1 MSKQIHALLVGIN
14 KYNHSRIADLKGC
27 KNDVKNIKNY
37 LESRFEKPNILTLT
51 DEEASYQNIIDKF
64 RSHLTANAKKDDIV
78 LFQYSGHGSREV
90 AAAEFK
96 PFFPEGKEETL
107 VCYDSRKVDGYD
119 LADKE
124 LAVLVTEVAET
135 GAHVVVLLDCCH
147 SGSGTREVDDFLLGA
162 TRRTYSRREERPLET
177 YIGGYYK
184 RELEETGKVVIPSE
198 KHILLAACDRT
209 ESARETKLNTGLFT
223 STLLNTLK
231 KMGSDI
237 SYADLFLK
245 CRIEIIN
252 ESVDQTPQFESYHL
266 FNAHSRFLD
275 GRDMDDLKEKEI
287 HYNDTNGEWVMY
299 YGALDGLEITPDC
312 VPVFEIFSGA
322 DPSVSLGYAD
332 VKEVFPERSHLKLD
346 FRPRTI
352 SNLYAKPISLP
363 APKMAVHLHGDEE
376 SVKKFKAKE
385 TQFVNILF
393 TDTLKGTK
401 YNVKVEEEGIY
412 VYFNHTNE
420 LIYGHENYL
429 FDNNVKYTI
438 DILEIILRW
447 ENGLTLQNR
456 NTKLSEDSIDF
467 VLTDAN
473 DQPILTE
480 SQIAASNGKALKP
493 TPNEDFF
500 TLYTDEKVDNGKV
513 KIFLKAQHRC
523 NQKLHFA
530 LVYFSEEFGIE
541 VYRNESVDTN
551 QGMITL
557 FGDGKDDIIWLENEE
572 EYHDVFKLIV
582 STERISDFLIQQ
594 EGIKLGTIK
603 RDPRR
608 SGRTHGYRLLANDWF
623 TKTVHIRLVKRKNE
637 VNETATQLGDKNQL
651 VIGGHP
657 SFKAK
662 LSLSAAQTNSRNI
675 DSFSTAAE
683 VFSQQ
688 EGELLS
694 FGATHGNNSNVLVL
708 NDIAADEDLK
718 NQPLE
723 IDVNVPTS
731 EEELIWSF
739 TYDDG
744 VIVPI
749 GEAIAAKD
757 GGSTKIVI
765 KEIPDIKYPDIYNP
779 DNPEPGKRSL
789 TKALKLVFFKFIKLK
804 GKTHQLR
811 YVDYTEADSIKRIK
825 GGLKEE
831 VQKAQN
837 ILLLVHGII
846 GDTQQM
852 AEAFRPAIEGDAK
865 KYDLVLTYDYENL
878 NTPIEETADLLY
890 TKLVHDLNLLQSNKN
905 LDIVAHSMG
914 GLVSRYMIEKLK
926 GDEFVRH
933 LFMCGTPNAGSPIAD
948 VLDYR
953 NVVIAILTAGI
964 NLGFSTPIAAGA
976 LGVLNKT
983 KLLTV
988 TLEQMN
994 PEGEFIAKL
1003 KKTLQPKTQYT
1014 IIAGDLKA
1022 YREKSD
1028 DYTQGVFNKVLNKVS
1043 GFFHEDELNDIAVSM
1058 DSIKGVNHFNQ
1069 PPPKKLEV
1077 ACHHM
1082 NYFTDEGGFAVVR
1095 EEIGC

>member
-1 MSKQIHALLVGIN
+1 
-14 KYNHSRIADLKGC
+14 
-27 KNDVKNIKNY
+27 
-37 LESRFEKPNILTLT
+37 
-51 DEEASYQNIIDKF
+51 
-64 RSHLTANAKKDDIV
+64 
-78 LFQYSGHGSREV
+78 
-90 AAAEFK
+90 
-96 PFFPEGKEETL
+96 
-107 VCYDSRKVDGYD
+107 
-119 LADKE
+119 
-124 LAVLVTEVAET
+124 
-135 GAHVVVLLDCCH
+135 
-147 SGSGTREVDDFLLGA
+147 
-162 TRRTYSRREERPLET
+162 
-177 YIGGYYK
+177 
-184 RELEETGKVVIPSE
+184 
-198 KHILLAACDRT
+198 
-209 ESARETKLNTGLFT
+209 
-223 STLLNTLK
+223 
-231 KMGSDI
+231 
-237 SYADLFLK
+237 
-245 CRIEIIN
+245 
-252 ESVDQTPQFESYHL
+252 
-266 FNAHSRFLD
+266 
-275 GRDMDDLKEKEI
+275 
-287 HYNDTNGEWVMY
+287 
-299 YGALDGLEITPDC
+299 
-312 VPVFEIFSGA
+312 

-332 VKEVFPERSHLKLD
+332 VKDVFPERSHLKLD

-363 APKMAVHLHGDEE
+363 TPKMAVYVHGDEE

-385 TQFVNILF
+385 TEFVNILF
-393 TDTLKGTK
+393 TDTLRGTK
-401 YNVKVEEEGIY
+401 YNIRVEENGIY
-412 VYFNHTNE
+412 TYFNHTNE
-420 LIYGHENYL
+420 LIYGYENYL

-438 DILEIILRW
+438 DILGAILRW
-447 ENGLTLQNR
+447 ENGVALQNR
-456 NTKLSEDSIDF
+456 STKLSEDSIDF

-473 DQPILTE
+473 EKSILTDAE
-480 SQIAASNGKALKP
+480 IVASNGKALKP
-493 TPNEDFF
+493 TPNEEFV
-500 TLYTDEKVDNGKV
+500 TLYTDKNVDDGKV

-523 NQKLHFA
+523 NQKLYFA
-530 LVYFSEEFGIE
+530 LAYFSEEFGIE
-541 VYRNESVDTN
+541 VYRNEPVDKN
-551 QGMITL
+551 QDMITL
-557 FGDGKDDIIWLENEE
+557 WGEGKSDFLFLEDEE

-582 STERISDFLIQQ
+582 STEPISSFLIEQ
-594 EGIKLGTIK
+594 EAVDLGRIQ
-603 RDPRR
+603 RDPRKT
-608 SGRTHGYRLLANDWF
+608 SRTHAYKKLANDWF
-623 TKTVHIRLVKRKNE
+623 TKTIHIRLLKRKNE
-637 VNETATQLGDKNQL
+637 VSETATQLGNENQL

-718 NQPLE
+718 SQPLE

-731 EEELIWSF
+731 EEEMIWSF
-739 TYDDG
+739 TYDNG

-749 GEAIAAKD
+749 GEAIAAED
-757 GGSTKIVI
+757 GSSTKIVI
-765 KEIPDIKYPDIYNP
+765 EEIPNINYPDIYNP

-811 YVDYTEADSIKRIK
+811 QVIYKEDGSAERSKAGLADA
-825 GGLKEE
+825 
-831 VQKAQN
+831 VQNAEN

-852 AEAFRPAIEGDAK
+852 AEAFRPAIEGDEK

-890 TKLVHDLNLLQSNKN
+890 SKLVHDLNLQQSNKN

-953 NVVIAILTAGI
+953 NVVIALLTLGI

-988 TLEQMN
+988 TLEQMD
-994 PEGEFIAKL
+994 PEGKFIAQL

-1028 DYTQGVFNKVLNKVS
+1028 DYTQGVFNKVLNRLS